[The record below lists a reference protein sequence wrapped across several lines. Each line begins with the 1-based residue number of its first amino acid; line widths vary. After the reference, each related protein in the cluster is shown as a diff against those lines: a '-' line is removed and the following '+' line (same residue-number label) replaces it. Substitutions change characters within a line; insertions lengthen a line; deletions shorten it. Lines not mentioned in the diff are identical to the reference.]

1 MHQNG
6 KRQVMN
12 WYSIMPRLHMSAAV
26 LYSRWNTSGAMY
38 TAAHR
43 GSNMFSRVWQ
53 LRRFRNCCSVR
64 STDQQTYRC
73 TYPLC

>member
-26 LYSRWNTSGAMY
+26 PYSRWNTSGAMY
-38 TAAHR
+38 TEAQR
-43 GSNMFSRVWQ
+43 GSNMIS
-53 LRRFRNCCSVR
+53 
-64 STDQQTYRC
+64 
-73 TYPLC
+73 